1 MMHPMN
7 DNKWFHLH
15 FKMKLQFPK
24 YLVLA
29 EEEDAKQLEHD
40 YSHSQVMLQIN
51 HIGPSVTMWPVS
63 VNYAEFMSLLV
74 AV

>member
-40 YSHSQVMLQIN
+40 YSHSQDN
-51 HIGPSVTMWPVS
+51 AS
-63 VNYAEFMSLLV
+63 N
-74 AV
+74 